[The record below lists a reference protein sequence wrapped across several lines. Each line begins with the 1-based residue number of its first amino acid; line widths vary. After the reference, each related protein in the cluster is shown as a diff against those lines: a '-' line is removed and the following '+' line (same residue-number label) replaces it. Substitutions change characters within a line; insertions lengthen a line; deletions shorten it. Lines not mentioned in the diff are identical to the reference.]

1 MIFGERK
8 ILLWP
13 LIAAAAFFLIPVGLF
28 LAHPFGFW
36 SSGSDNEPL
45 GLANA
50 LNLAYRLADLRMYP
64 AIGLTNHPGIQFY
77 LMSWLALAFSGH
89 PIPLA
94 GQELFFRDVIDHV
107 EDYHRASVGIAALV
121 GAAGVYIFARTALK
135 LVPVGV
141 TAAGLLLWLVS
152 TPATILYFMSP
163 GFESVAILVNS
174 LFLLILVRLA
184 FDREL
189 SRAVIVV
196 AGCIGAFAYL
206 DKLSYIYVPLAL
218 FCVIFWKAVFGRVGW
233 LRGVAMVGLC
243 VFAFIATSVL
253 VGYFVIG
260 WSSFTSLLRFHR
272 SVVVGSELYGEGDRI
287 VVDGNRVWLA
297 IRSIPGHQTY
307 AVPLA
312 LVAGQAFF
320 IAGLVTGFRNRQNHG
335 VALIGIGAG
344 LAAAFSALS
353 VLKHYDPHYTAGVSA
368 TLPACA
374 VAFWLFAQT
383 WNRRLRF
390 RAAAIAC
397 IAVLLMAGPVLSRV
411 ITVLE
416 EKHDYTLSAWTDKKE
431 IEARIAGITKVV
443 DFAYRVPFSQY
454 GEGFIV
460 YYAGVPRLVQ
470 EHLQGR
476 RGVTNSLTER
486 VVTEDVGAYVIDKSY
501 FRDVQAV
508 KTAPNLDL
516 LGPKPVRFNE
526 GDELIEFRTVFLL
539 IRK

>member
-1 MIFGERK
+1 MKFGERK
-8 ILLWP
+8 ILLWA
-13 LIAAAAFFLIPVGLF
+13 LFAAAGFFLIPVGFF

-36 SSGSDNEPL
+36 SSGGDNEPL

-94 GQELFFRDVIDHV
+94 GQEHFFHDVIDHV
-107 EDYHRASVGIAALV
+107 EDYHRAIVGIGALV
-121 GAAGVYIFARTALK
+121 GAAGVYVFARAALK

-141 TAAGLLLWLVS
+141 IAAGLLLWLVS

-163 GFESVAILVNS
+163 GFESVAILLNG

-189 SRAVIVV
+189 NGAVIVV
-196 AGCIGAFAYL
+196 AGCVGAFAYL
-206 DKLSYIYVPLAL
+206 NKLSYIYVPLAL
-218 FCVIFWKAVFGRVGW
+218 FSVVFWKAVFYRIGW
-233 LRGVAMVGLC
+233 RQGVAMVGLC

-253 VGYFVIG
+253 VGYFFIG
-260 WSSFTSLLRFHR
+260 WSSFASLLRFHR
-272 SVVVGSELYGEGDRI
+272 SVVLGSELYGEGDRI
-287 VVDGNRVWLA
+287 VVDGSRVWLA
-297 IRSIPGHQTY
+297 IRSIPGHRTY

-312 LVAGQAFF
+312 LIVGQAFF

-383 WNRRLRF
+383 WNRSLRLS
-390 RAAAIAC
+390 AAGIAC
-397 IAVLLMAGPVLSRV
+397 VTVLLMAEPVLSSV
-411 ITVLE
+411 TTALAD
-416 EKHDYTLSAWTDKKE
+416 KDDYTRSASADDKE
-431 IEARIAGITKVV
+431 IEARIASITKVV

-454 GEGFIV
+454 GEGFVV

-476 RGVTNSLTER
+476 RGVTNSLTEQL
-486 VVTEDVGAYVIDKSY
+486 VTEDVGAYVIDKHY
-501 FRDVQAV
+501 FRNVEAV
-508 KTAPNLDL
+508 KRAPNLDL
-516 LGPKPVRFNE
+516 LGPRPVRFSE
-526 GDELIEFRTVFLL
+526 GDELIELRTVFLL